1 LIVLISSTIIL
12 ISYIQ
17 AHKLAA
23 FSAVELQ
30 RQLCGEEA
38 LDWTVEHLTSTIV
51 PGSGYTRN
59 SDVSTLTD
67 KLTVKH
73 VVSLCTASCIVK
85 QCVHKDAATTTVYGA
100 SILHL

>member
-1 LIVLISSTIIL
+1 MLVLCK
-12 ISYIQ
+12 Q

-59 SDVSTLTD
+59 SDVSTLIN
-67 KLTVKH
+67 
-73 VVSLCTASCIVK
+73 SLLSTLSLYPTSCVVK
-85 QCVHKDAATTTVYGA
+85 QCVHINAATTTVYGA